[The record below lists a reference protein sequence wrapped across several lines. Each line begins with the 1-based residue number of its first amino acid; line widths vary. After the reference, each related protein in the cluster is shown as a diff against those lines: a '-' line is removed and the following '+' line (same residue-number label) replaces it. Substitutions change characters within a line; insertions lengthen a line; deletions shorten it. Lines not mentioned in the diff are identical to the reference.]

1 MQQKQRNNLKARY
14 SIDVPHVVTIISQ
27 ILPKKKIQNTLG
39 IARKETK
46 KREVV

>member
-1 MQQKQRNNLKARY
+1 MQQKQRNNLKARH
-14 SIDVPHVVTIISQ
+14 SIAVPHMVTIISQ
-27 ILPKKKIQNTLG
+27 ILPKKIQNTLG

>member
-27 ILPKKKIQNTLG
+27 ILPKKNTKYFRDCQKG
-39 IARKETK
+39 D
-46 KREVV
+46 